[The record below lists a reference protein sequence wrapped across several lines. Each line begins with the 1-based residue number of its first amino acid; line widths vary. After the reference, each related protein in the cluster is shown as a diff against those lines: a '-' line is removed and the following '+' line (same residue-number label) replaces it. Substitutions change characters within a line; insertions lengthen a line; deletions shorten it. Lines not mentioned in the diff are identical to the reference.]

1 MPLQG
6 MLSLEETWGQTEGRL
21 TPSVAPGALLEGR
34 EVVVG
39 LIDLS
44 KTGMANISFI
54 FFLFFTFWDQI

>member
-34 EVVVG
+34 EVVEEAAQGDRRMFVCVV
-39 LIDLS
+39 
-44 KTGMANISFI
+44 T
-54 FFLFFTFWDQI
+54 